1 MFHPDSAPKG
11 TSRQQRIPAYRVTA
25 MSLLLLS
32 MATWKNVEITASF
45 AFSFEPRAAAAA
57 DYIGDCD
64 RIRADLARADNLG

>member
-1 MFHPDSAPKG
+1 
-11 TSRQQRIPAYRVTA
+11 